1 MTVASLVMSD
11 EPLLGLLP
19 LQGEY
24 TNCFVHRVLPYAMCF
39 WALAFPSAADLF
51 DVQPACHVIADNH
64 KYNMSK
70 KVIKDVGFCIVEKCH
85 KLPKETEKL

>member
-1 MTVASLVMSD
+1 MKVVFFALNLEEVGGQRESQ
-11 EPLLGLLP
+11 GAKAFIFIRAFA

-24 TNCFVHRVLPYAMCF
+24 TNYLVHRVLPYAKCF

-64 KYNMSK
+64 LS
-70 KVIKDVGFCIVEKCH
+70 
-85 KLPKETEKL
+85 